1 MMNNA
6 ITIASIQAGDVL
18 PIILAIFVGIP
29 ILVIAIIFLV
39 VPFFKGIAWFVK
51 HLFTFVIGMV
61 SDVLRFIG
69 AIFTT
74 LVLVPLT
81 VGSVF
86 IGRWS
91 ASAHYGRAVQSEF
104 KTAGRSLYRIGI
116 GHPARLLCLS
126 PLLEGIE
133 NRIPKVID
141 EVPGTDRPSRRM
153 GQFEGYTITGSLKG
167 GGSGARLY
175 VANPSEQKLAAF
187 AKQGEHSV
195 DQVVIKAFSLGEG
208 SSLPQIVRENRSLDA
223 AKRLG
228 LILEHDLTNER
239 FHYVM
244 RYMPGK
250 TLTLVAEDMHAQSGG
265 GGLGLPQLRQ
275 SLEFACDL
283 LRTLGHY
290 HTGGLWHKDV
300 KPDNVIVSDNQAHLV
315 DFGLITPLRS
325 SMTLTTHGTEYYRD
339 PDMVRLA
346 LKGVKVQD
354 VDGAKFDIYA
364 VGSVLYYMIEKDIPA
379 HGGLSNIRKN
389 CPETVRMIVRRAMA
403 DYDKRYA
410 TAWDML
416 QDVEAVLNAQDPHM
430 MKVIALPS
438 MRAAD
443 RDEGDAPAFAGAGP
457 MGGAAVGAGF
467 GAGAGAGVSAGMGSG
482 AGAWSAYTGAASTHE
497 QSFGHQYAGAGSV
510 RGFPGAAGAPANPGT
525 SGGRMKPRLRV
536 TSWWCGK
543 YQVEAQ
549 ETVRSQGPQH
559 VDARPAPAW
568 GTPPASDFA
577 AGAASAA
584 SRGGPASRFR
594 GVSVPAKEQLA
605 RARTR
610 AHAARDR
617 VRAKARARQRN
628 YASGMNAGVGAA
640 VGLFGLLFV
649 SAIVLVPTLRHQ
661 ARGRYAQPSTNV
673 VVNVPAETTHSQTT
687 VTDTTTSTLREVTSG
702 EGGHAGKNSSLP
714 SPVVISA
721 DHQTHVM
728 VLCDWSKISVADQ
741 SEVRDSLVRLEHAG
755 FILRGDN
762 FYDSDTPVDDSDVT
776 LAAELRQAIGT
787 KVYLSE
793 SAAGAI
799 TEWLDS
805 DDNSESDFAMA
816 LWISSVNQPGEP
828 TKVMTWLLPQSEIE
842 ARIKETATIA
852 VRSND

>member
-1 MMNNA
+1 MMNSAN
-6 ITIASIQAGDVL
+6 TIASMNAGDVL
-18 PIILAIFVGIP
+18 PIVLSIFVGIP
-29 ILVIAIIFLV
+29 LLVLAIIYLVI
-39 VPFFKGIAWFVK
+39 PFFKGIGWFVR
-51 HLFTFVIGMV
+51 HIFRFVIGMI
-61 SDVLRFIG
+61 SDSLRFVG
-69 AIFTT
+69 TIFTT

-81 VGSVF
+81 VGSIL

-104 KTAGRSLYRIGI
+104 KTAGRSLYRVCI

-126 PLLEGIE
+126 PLLEGLE

-141 EVPGTDRPSRRM
+141 EVPGSDRPSKRM

-167 GGSGARLY
+167 GGSGAKLY
-175 VANPSEQKLAAF
+175 VANPSDQKLAAF
-187 AKQGEHSV
+187 AKNGEQGV

-265 GGLGLPQLRQ
+265 GGLGLSQLRQ
-275 SLEFACDL
+275 SLEFTCDL

-290 HTGGLWHKDV
+290 HSGGLWHKDV

-389 CPETVRMIVRRAMA
+389 CPETVRMIVRRAMT

-416 QDVEAVLNAQDPHM
+416 QDVEAVLSAQDPNA

-438 MRAAD
+438 MRGAG
-443 RDEGDAPAFAGAGP
+443 RDEGPAPAVASAAP
-457 MGGAAVGAGF
+457 VGGAAVGA
-467 GAGAGAGVSAGMGSG
+467 AAGMG
-482 AGAWSAYTGAASTHE
+482 AGAWGT
-497 QSFGHQYAGAGSV
+497 YAGAGN
-510 RGFPGAAGAPANPGT
+510 AAGQSFGAGFRGPGSFQTPSTPPDLAGNPARPAT
-525 SGGRMKPRLRV
+525 PAGRIKPRLRV

-543 YQVEAQ
+543 YVVEGQ
-549 ETVRSQGPQH
+549 ESVKSKVPP
-559 VDARPAPAW
+559 ASPAPSPTW
-568 GTPPASDFA
+568 GTPLVVDFEDIAAATPA
-577 AGAASAA
+577 
-584 SRGGPASRFR
+584 RGGPASRFR
-594 GVSVPAKEQLA
+594 GASVPAKDQLS
-605 RARTR
+605 RARQR

-617 VRAKARARQRN
+617 IRAKARSRNRN
-628 YASGMNAGVGAA
+628 YASGMNVGVGVAVLVFLGAVGAA
-640 VGLFGLLFV
+640 GIVALNGRQPQKAPMKDRSRVVMNTTNSKASRGLATV
-649 SAIVLVPTLRHQ
+649 DATSMAVNPAIKETSDYRD
-661 ARGRYAQPSTNV
+661 GRKIGQKKKPITMDDV
-673 VVNVPAETTHSQTT
+673 HT
-687 VTDTTTSTLREVTSG
+687 
-702 EGGHAGKNSSLP
+702 
-714 SPVVISA
+714 
-721 DHQTHVM
+721 THVM
-728 VLCDWSKISVADQ
+728 VICDWSKLGDRNGVDASSAVLQLGRLQ
-741 SEVRDSLVRLEHAG
+741 SAG
-755 FILRGDN
+755 FILHGDAPPDITKN
-762 FYDSDTPVDDSDVT
+762 SGDTDMAR
-776 LAAELRQAIGT
+776 AAEARAAIGT
-787 KVYLSE
+787 NVFLSN
-793 SAAGAI
+793 SASIAI
-799 TEWLDS
+799 TQWLDRS
-805 DDNSESDFAMA
+805 DHTADDAA
-816 LWISSVNQPGEP
+816 LVVWIGPEIEP
-828 TKVMTWLLPQSEIE
+828 NTGSRFTTWLIAQTDLDPNITNY
-842 ARIKETATIA
+842 ARKILS
-852 VRSND
+852 VDFD